1 MRSSSLRMSTL
12 LSPCSISLM
21 NIEIRPA
28 IAADKQRWFEL
39 WQGYLDFYNTVLSPA
54 QSELTWSRIM
64 EPDFNMRCAVA
75 IQDGRL
81 IGFTTYNLQN
91 STWSENGHCYLEDL
105 FVDPATR
112 GAGTGRALI
121 DYVKDFAIANK
132 CSRLYWNT
140 DEDNATA
147 RKLYDTYT
155 LESGKRQYRIPLI

>member
-1 MRSSSLRMSTL
+1 MS
-12 LSPCSISLM
+12 
-21 NIEIRPA
+21 IEIRPA
-28 IAADKQRWFEL
+28 QASDKDRWLVL
-39 WQGYLDFYNTVLSPA
+39 WQGYLDFYKTSLTSH

-64 EPDFNMRCAVA
+64 DPNFNMKCAVA
-75 IQDGRL
+75 VQDGQV

-105 FVDPATR
+105 FVDPAVR
-112 GAGTGRALI
+112 GGGVGRALI
-121 DYVKDFAIANK
+121 DYVKAYAIENK

-155 LESGKRQYRIPLI
+155 LESGKRQYRVPLT